1 LDANQQHS
9 NLYTDAEWGQI
20 KHAVERYTRIKS
32 DLHRHRTEW
41 LQIIGPTLV
50 MVRAKA
56 FEVAGTTN
64 VTSQAYRDAI
74 GEELRR
80 TGLNTIEKA
89 ARSYLLKIM
98 DNLSEVEAWLA
109 ERPNP
114 DRLNHPKTIW
124 KAFEQDHGWE
134 DDPGA
139 DPDDEEEYLGPWLY
153 EGNETGADQDDS
165 AEDGDQDDRAG
176 DGDGGDQDDS
186 GAGAGDA
193 DDDRFPNMDERAI
206 NTIGELKEYIE
217 EAMRRGAKPN
227 NRLYIEVDDN
237 DALHT
242 ATVHFVDD
250 DGPGAPPFMIIS
262 NADEQDNGDGDQESD
277 DGDDP
282 ITTKVDRDDFKRA
295 LKKSGN
301 DLRKVKLKAATT
313 PIRSPKSVPD
323 TVSRSREF
331 QVHIHPR
338 ARVETSPRQA
348 ANRPRCRQA

>member
-1 LDANQQHS
+1 LYSEDELRRIRDAIEA
-9 NLYTDAEWGQI
+9 YRDIG
-20 KHAVERYTRIKS
+20 K
-32 DLHRHRTEW
+32 DLQRHRDDW
-41 LQIIGPTLV
+41 LKVIGPTLV
-50 MVRAKA
+50 MIREKS
-56 FEVAGTTN
+56 FEVSGTTN

-74 GEELRR
+74 GEELKQ
-80 TGLNTIEKA
+80 TGLHVVEKST
-89 ARSYLLKIM
+89 RSYLLKIM
-98 DNLSEVEAWLA
+98 DNLSDVEAWLA

-153 EGNETGADQDDS
+153 EDDETGADQDDS

-217 EAMRRGAKPN
+217 EAMGRGAKPN
-227 NRLYIEVDDN
+227 NRLYIEVDDK
-237 DALHT
+237 DVLHT

-282 ITTKVDRDDFKRA
+282 ITTKVDRDEFKRA
-295 LKKSGN
+295 
-301 DLRKVKLKAATT
+301 
-313 PIRSPKSVPD
+313 VP
-323 TVSRSREF
+323 
-331 QVHIHPR
+331 
-338 ARVETSPRQA
+338 
-348 ANRPRCRQA
+348 